1 MKRIIKKI
9 SWLLILTL
17 CCSILMFS
25 QNDSAFWNQNLSP
38 NANHKNN
45 DIYLEHLDNTKDL
58 SHKPI
63 SNETGGSPIFIHHYF
78 RKATNFKKEGN
89 VDSMVENL
97 KIIKTSI

>member
-1 MKRIIKKI
+1 
-9 SWLLILTL
+9 
-17 CCSILMFS
+17 MFS

-63 SNETGGSPIFIHHYF
+63 SNEREVHPFSFIIISE
-78 RKATNFKKEGN
+78 KPQISKKKG
-89 VDSMVENL
+89 MLIQWL
-97 KIIKTSI
+97 KI